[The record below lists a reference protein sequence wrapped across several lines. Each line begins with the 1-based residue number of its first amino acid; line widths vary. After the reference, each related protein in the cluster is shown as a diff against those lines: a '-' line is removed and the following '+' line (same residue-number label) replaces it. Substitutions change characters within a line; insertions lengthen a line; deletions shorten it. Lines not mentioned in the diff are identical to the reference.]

1 MYLPICFSIIR
12 EWGEFFGVR
21 LTPNFQNPAFWL
33 VGHTKLF
40 LSFYT
45 RIRWQKLTF
54 LSWFLFSRTG
64 YLKVIVWYYIRMDC
78 RDQVKPLKDFQE
90 LKNVDIVKDLPRAS
104 IRNPAARGCK
114 FSIVR
119 DGSELKL
126 EKVPKSQYE
135 IC

>member
-1 MYLPICFSIIR
+1 
-12 EWGEFFGVR
+12 
-21 LTPNFQNPAFWL
+21 
-33 VGHTKLF
+33 
-40 LSFYT
+40 
-45 RIRWQKLTF
+45 
-54 LSWFLFSRTG
+54 
-64 YLKVIVWYYIRMDC
+64 MDC

>member
-1 MYLPICFSIIR
+1 
-12 EWGEFFGVR
+12 
-21 LTPNFQNPAFWL
+21 
-33 VGHTKLF
+33 
-40 LSFYT
+40 
-45 RIRWQKLTF
+45 
-54 LSWFLFSRTG
+54 
-64 YLKVIVWYYIRMDC
+64 MDC

-90 LKNVDIVKDLPRAS
+90 LKNVDITKDLPKAS

-119 DGSELKL
+119 DGADLRL